1 MESCSVL
8 NNKVRLIKDIAKEIR
23 NDWKN
28 VYYGAKPYLDAMSC
42 IENIT
47 DKYDYESSSSIVV
60 TFLANATH
68 WRGEVARKIKKELN
82 EMLKNSK

>member
-1 MESCSVL
+1 MEPCSVL
-8 NNKVRLIKDIAKEIR
+8 NNKARLIKNIAKEIK

-47 DKYDYESSSSIVV
+47 DKYFYESSSSIVV
-60 TFLANATH
+60 AFLANATH
-68 WRGEVARKIKKELN
+68 WRGEVARRIKKELN
-82 EMLKNSK
+82 EMLKTN